1 MDFLAH
7 ITKYKK
13 AEIQQ
18 LQAKQAE
25 NVFARLFTDRQKE
38 PVLIAEVKPRSP
50 SAGVLYDGDLVKLAK
65 TYQAAGVSAISVLTD
80 APSFGGSLQLLQ
92 QVKQTVDL
100 PVLRKDFILDESQL
114 VESLQYQADAVL
126 LIVSLVTQR
135 KLKDLITFAYQLGLL
150 PIVEIS
156 SMAEAKVA
164 VKAGAKVIG
173 VNARDLHSFKVD
185 LPEALRIIARLPGHI
200 VPLLFSGIKTREDV
214 EQALASGAR
223 GVLVGTSLLRA
234 KDIGSKIREL
244 KNENDTDFIVK
255 VCGIKS
261 IVSAHAVIEHRPTM
275 IGLNFVP
282 HSPRLID
289 EKTAQAIAKLAHA
302 QHITVVGVFQNQP
315 LREVQDLIKSVPL
328 DYVQLHGEES
338 VAYCNHISTPIIKRI
353 KLDGTMAKTKA
364 LMNSYSKVV
373 TMYLVDRTKQG
384 QGKMASISKVKELTK
399 EYPVMIAGGLHK
411 DNVSNVIREIG
422 TKLVGVDASSG
433 LEQIVGEKDKQLT
446 ESFVKNV
453 KAVL

>member
-7 ITKYKK
+7 ISQYKK
-13 AEIQQ
+13 AEITQ
-18 LQAKQAE
+18 LQTKQAA
-25 NVFARLFTDRQKE
+25 NKFARLFNGEQKTPIFISE
-38 PVLIAEVKPRSP
+38 IKPRSP
-50 SAGVLYDGDLVKLAK
+50 SEGILYDGDLVKLAS

-80 APSFGGSLQLLQ
+80 TPSFGGSLQLLR
-92 QVKQTVDL
+92 QVKQAVDL
-100 PVLRKDFILDESQL
+100 PILRKDFILDESQL

-126 LIVSLVTQR
+126 LIVSLVSPS
-135 KLKDLITFAYQLGLL
+135 KLKELITFAYRLGLL

-156 SMAEAKVA
+156 SPAEAKIA

-185 LPEALRIIARLPGHI
+185 LPMALRIIANLPDHI

-214 EQALASGAR
+214 EQAHASGAR

-234 KDIGSKIREL
+234 KDIGSKIKEL

-261 IVSAHAVIEHRPTM
+261 LASAHAVIEHRPTM

-282 HSPRLID
+282 HSPRLVD

-315 LREVQDLIKSVPL
+315 LREVQDFIKSVPL

-353 KLDGTMAKTKA
+353 KLDGTLAKTKA
-364 LMNSYSKVV
+364 LTNSYRRAVA
-373 TMYLVDRTKQG
+373 MFLVDRTTQG
-384 QGKMASISKVKELTK
+384 QGKMPSISKVKELTK
-399 EYPVMIAGGLHK
+399 EYPVIIAGGLHK
-411 DNVSNVIREIG
+411 DNVGNVIREIG
-422 TKLVGVDASSG
+422 TKLAGVDVSSG
-433 LEQIVGEKDKQLT
+433 LEHAVGEKDKQLT
-446 ESFVKNV
+446 ESFIKNAR
-453 KAVL
+453 AVL